1 MKLKYLSTFI
11 KRVYFYFLVIPQG
24 TFVHL
29 SEILV
34 TRFRKHCSREWVSC
48 FQPSGSDYLWLET
61 LDLLACCLPTQ

>member
-11 KRVYFYFLVIPQG
+11 KRVYFYFLLIPQG

-29 SEILV
+29 SEILG
-34 TRFRKHCSREWVSC
+34 TRFRKHCSREWVSY